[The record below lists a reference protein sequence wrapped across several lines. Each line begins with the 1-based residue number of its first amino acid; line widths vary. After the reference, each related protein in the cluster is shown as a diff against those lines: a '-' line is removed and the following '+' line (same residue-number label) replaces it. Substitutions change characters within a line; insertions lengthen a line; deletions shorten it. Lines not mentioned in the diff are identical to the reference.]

1 MQVKDMVDAVDR
13 RPELGY
19 QAALN
24 VAMARKL
31 VREEKQKKQMGVNGK

>member
-1 MQVKDMVDAVDR
+1 MCVFQVSGVVDATDR

-31 VREEKQKKQMGVNGK
+31 VKDTANK

>member
-1 MQVKDMVDAVDR
+1 MVKVDDR

-24 VAMARKL
+24 VAMARRL
-31 VREEKQKKQMGVNGK
+31 VNDRLKADNKK

>member
-1 MQVKDMVDAVDR
+1 MVNAVNR
-13 RPELGY
+13 LPELGY

-31 VREEKQKKQMGVNGK
+31 VKEEQMKKSAGSVNTQEEK

>member
-1 MQVKDMVDAVDR
+1 MVAGVDR

-31 VREEKQKKQMGVNGK
+31 VKEEQAKKPASNGK

>member
-1 MQVKDMVDAVDR
+1 MVEGIDR

-31 VREEKQKKQMGVNGK
+31 VKEEHAKKPATNGK